1 MSKVNLVFVW
11 KKIFI
16 NVLMC
21 STLLLLSTNSHSQQ
35 AIDSQTQFSSEE
47 HALLYRKLLRE
58 IRCPTCQNQ
67 DIAESNAPLAKQ
79 LRELISQQITLGKNA
94 DEITQYLV
102 DRYGDFI
109 TYAPRVQKNTL
120 VLWFAPAIIMLFA
133 LMLWL
138 TTRKRSSA
146 QTQQLTSE
154 QMAQLQQWLKQYGK
168 VRS

>member
-1 MSKVNLVFVW
+1 MYQFIVVSVW
-11 KKIFI
+11 KRALLNLLLCLTI
-16 NVLMC
+16 LMF
-21 STLLLLSTNSHSQQ
+21 STLSHAQQ
-35 AIDSQTQFSSEE
+35 AINSQAQLNNEE
-47 HALLYRKLLRE
+47 QSLLYRKLLRE

-79 LRELISQQITLGKNA
+79 LRDLISQQIKLGKNG

-120 VLWFAPAIIMLFA
+120 VLWFAPITIMLFA
-133 LMLWL
+133 LMLWF
-138 TTRKRSSA
+138 RMRQRSSA
-146 QTQQLTSE
+146 PKQLTPE
-154 QMAQLQQWLKQYGK
+154 QMAQLQQWLSQYGK